1 MVTELVFIH
10 ILIILPS
17 CLNPP
22 LVSRATSGNQYIT
35 CHKIDQQLHGN
46 IQQEDGIHLSYIIEG
61 RKAETLIG
69 QDILIIVEVRQE
81 IICCYKGISTL
92 LAL

>member
-1 MVTELVFIH
+1 MTELVITH

-22 LVSRATSGNQYIT
+22 LVSRATSGNQYIAY
-35 CHKIDQQLHGN
+35 HKIDQQLHGN

-61 RKAETLIG
+61 RIAETLIG
-69 QDILIIVEVRQE
+69 QDILIIVEVRNRVA
-81 IICCYKGISTL
+81 KSRHPGI
-92 LAL
+92 